1 MPPKVKTTKDDIIHA
16 AINLVREGGAEAIN
30 ARNIAAALKCSTQ
43 PVFSNFASMTEL
55 KFKVI
60 EEADKLYNKY
70 INDEVEKG
78 LYPPYKSSGM
88 AYIRFAKEEKELFK
102 LLFMRDR
109 SVDAGP
115 AQEI

>member
-70 INDEVEKG
+70 IN
-78 LYPPYKSSGM
+78 
-88 AYIRFAKEEKELFK
+88 
-102 LLFMRDR
+102 
-109 SVDAGP
+109 
-115 AQEI
+115 